1 MVNIPVPVITIP
13 PPTPQE
19 VAIAVG
25 FGILSGIGFTIG
37 FLLRKP
43 VTEIAK
49 QVTAGVEWP
58 KG

>member
-1 MVNIPVPVITIP
+1 MVNIPIVIP

-25 FGILSGIGFTIG
+25 IGIITGVVFTVG
-37 FLLRKP
+37 YLLRKP

-58 KG
+58 RG

>member
-1 MVNIPVPVITIP
+1 MVHIPVPVIILP

-25 FGILSGIGFTIG
+25 IGILTGIGFTVG
-37 FLLRKP
+37 YLLRKP
-43 VTEIAK
+43 VTDLAK
-49 QVTAGVEWP
+49 QATAGVEWP

>member
-1 MVNIPVPVITIP
+1 VNIPVPIIPIP

-25 FGILSGIGFTIG
+25 IGILTGIGFTVG
-37 FLLRKP
+37 YLLRKP

>member
-1 MVNIPVPVITIP
+1 MNIPVPIIPIP

-25 FGILSGIGFTIG
+25 IGILTGIGFTVG
-37 FLLRKP
+37 YLLRKP